1 MLRQCHKVNLAL
13 GNLLSLATRQHVG
26 QRSSSTLRRNAL
38 TGNWTIFATGRTSR
52 PKQTAGTKKSCQAD
66 HPLHVDTCPFC
77 TGNEHKTPP
86 ELLRV
91 NDDSRGEE
99 WSLRVIP
106 NAFPAV
112 SAPSPEW
119 QEEWRRS
126 NEKKKSSTSYTGKV
140 NEEREAIGFHEVVV
154 ETPVHNLVLAEQ
166 DPEYMKRIL
175 LAWRT
180 RGRALYDNEPSLQSI
195 LYFKNNGSVAGASLI
210 HPHSQ
215 IVGLPLVPRDAAG
228 RQRAHLEYYERYG
241 RSVWE
246 ASLEEELSQREMFP
260 DHHRIVDQNE
270 HFIAFVRLQFFLFFY
285 SFYLIYFFSMDST
298 VHAVNMY

>member
-1 MLRQCHKVNLAL
+1 MMLLSLRQCHN
-13 GNLLSLATRQHVG
+13 TIQHVG

-52 PKQTAGTKKSCQAD
+52 PKQTASTKKSSQAD
-66 HPLHVDTCPFC
+66 HPPHVDTCPFC
-77 TGNEHKTPP
+77 TGKEHKTPP

-91 NDDSRGEE
+91 NDSKGE

-246 ASLEEELSQREMFP
+246 TSLEEELTQREMFP

-270 HFIAFVRLQFFLFFY
+270 HFIAFVCCNIYNFLQFFL
-285 SFYLIYFFSMDST
+285 SFYIFT
-298 VHAVNMY
+298 I